1 MSNSTGPDGKSVLT
15 ATWWRRPAV
24 DQGDGAADDRQQ
36 VGAAAFGAGRTREVE
51 EHLDARFHTADLVLD
66 DAEILGRQARGRIAF
81 QTRLHQNFDRGERI
95 AQLMSNP
102 GGHLTDGGQLLGP
115 QHLALAL
122 VQALEHLFNLR
133 EDALHQGCRG
143 RRRVVVLDRDRPQV
157 AGKQAGRVADAHA
170 ELDHR
175 LMHSSRHRVAEQPA
189 GQRRHT
195 GRPPSSPRSG
205 D

>member
-1 MSNSTGPDGKSVLT
+1 
-15 ATWWRRPAV
+15 
-24 DQGDGAADDRQQ
+24 
-36 VGAAAFGAGRTREVE
+36 
-51 EHLDARFHTADLVLD
+51 
-66 DAEILGRQARGRIAF
+66 
-81 QTRLHQNFDRGERI
+81 
-95 AQLMSNP
+95 MSNP

-175 LMHSSRHRVAEQPA
+175 LMHSSRHRVAKQPA
-189 GQRRHT
+189 GQRRTQADHHQAPRQAIDKT
-195 GRPPSSPRSG
+195 ASGFVRGTDLPCIVVQQTRARQQHILFQLQRQPPIEVF
-205 D
+205 